1 MDNQQGA
8 NVRNHGRFFIIE
20 RSGMEKQVWIRQKLY
35 DEAKQRCTVLEA
47 ENSALKAEV
56 ASIRIAQ
63 QAQVETIPPNCRICG
78 CRIGCRF
85 ESGTRPCLN
94 RRSA

>member
-1 MDNQQGA
+1 MFGLED
-8 NVRNHGRFFIIE
+8 E
-20 RSGMEKQVWIRQKLY
+20 LY
-35 DEAKQRCTVLEA
+35 GKIDDLTK
-47 ENSALKAEV
+47 ENAALKAEV
-56 ASIRIAQ
+56 ASLRIAQ

-85 ESGTRPCLN
+85 ESGTRICLN